1 MIAPYVEKDPT
12 AFCSYEDHMLA
23 ADTLEQVCL
32 LRAQSVRGQLEGEIP
47 PTIRGQQENPG
58 ARLEAE
64 HIQLEDLGD
73 FEDLEESR
81 ERHWKIW
88 ETLKIWRNPGKDIES
103 FLTVSGNQ
111 SKIIENV

>member
-1 MIAPYVEKDPT
+1 MKNRPLFHNLMKIDQYFQKYQQYFDDLISQYFENGRFQILLRETREMIAPYVEKDPT

-58 ARLEAE
+58 A
-64 HIQLEDLGD
+64 
-73 FEDLEESR
+73 
-81 ERHWKIW
+81 
-88 ETLKIWRNPGKDIES
+88 
-103 FLTVSGNQ
+103 
-111 SKIIENV
+111 

>member
-1 MIAPYVEKDPT
+1 MIAPYVENDPT

-81 ERHWKIW
+81 ERQRIILDGLWKS
-88 ETLKIWRNPGKDIES
+88 E
-103 FLTVSGNQ
+103 
-111 SKIIENV
+111 

>member
-47 PTIRGQQENPG
+47 PTIRGQQG
-58 ARLEAE
+58 KSRSQTGGGTYSAGRSGRTLK
-64 HIQLEDLGD
+64 IW
-73 FEDLEESR
+73 EESR
-81 ERHWKIW
+81 ERQRIFLDGLWKS
-88 ETLKIWRNPGKDIES
+88 E
-103 FLTVSGNQ
+103 
-111 SKIIENV
+111 